1 MKKILVPV
9 DGSEASKKAAEQAV
23 LLARTF
29 GSPVVFVTVVETM
42 HEYTFSDYSGMVSPD
57 YFSIQ
62 ESIDKMNVERGTGM
76 LEEVVSSLD
85 CSGLKIEKTV
95 LLGDAH
101 PEIVKYAKKHRC
113 DLIVMGHRGL
123 NPFQRMFLGSVAKR
137 VIEDAPCSVY
147 VVK

>member
-1 MKKILVPV
+1 MKRILVPL

-29 GSPVVFVTVVETM
+29 GSQIVFITVVETM
-42 HEYTFSDYSGMVSPD
+42 HDYTLSDYSGMASPD
-57 YFSIQ
+57 YFAIR
-62 ESIDKMNVERGTGM
+62 ESVEKMNVERGAGM
-76 LEEVVSSLD
+76 LEEVASSLD
-85 CSGLKIEKTV
+85 CAGLKMEKAV

-101 PEIVKYAKKHRC
+101 PEIVKYARKHSC

-137 VIEDAPCSVY
+137 VIEDAPCSVF